1 MNRRRIGFM
10 LVGAGIVLALI
21 AGVLVYMQASEVD
34 SLREAQP
41 KRGAVVALNDIPER
55 SIITPEQIGLT
66 LVQDAAIPPGAAFY
80 FVGPGAQ
87 AEAAAAEARK
97 KVEGQFTPQRIFKG
111 EVINTE
117 RLGREAAKASPAFE
131 VPAGKVWYHFP
142 ASQNMLIA
150 TLDLVRPGDFIDI
163 YFTTEEGPPA
173 SSQAPGASID
183 QLRRLYTRRIM
194 QNVKVLNVGMFPKGT
209 ITPPANRVITLEV
222 TPDEALTLKWLK
234 DAANVTGSLELV
246 IRSPQD
252 TQLLPP
258 TTVDYQTISR
268 QYGIGTER

>member
-41 KRGAVVALNDIPER
+41 KRGAVVALVDIPER
-55 SIITPEQIGLT
+55 SLIAPEQVGLT
-66 LVQDAAIPPGAAFY
+66 LVPDAALPPGAASY
-80 FVGPGAQ
+80 FAGQG
-87 AEAAAAEARK
+87 EAAGAEARK

-173 SSQAPGASID
+173 SSQASGGGID

-209 ITPPANRVITLEV
+209 VTPPANRVITLEV

-234 DAANVTGSLELV
+234 DAANVAGSLELV

-252 TQLLPP
+252 TQPLPP
-258 TTVDYQTISR
+258 STVDYQTISR